1 MPPLTPHA
9 TDWVVWS
16 TPYKIDA
23 EDPEA
28 EWIAYCERV
37 MENAAAAKTD
47 PSERLARHFKATDQP
62 QRWLEYI
69 IDGYAGVDPHG
80 RIVLPGVPDQ
90 PSSLPHHADYD
101 AEASVAAKGKTALER
116 LRLRVGRAARE
127 RDPVAFDRTEKA
139 PDGARFPEVHRL
151 MALVYETYGRLDG
164 DGLCALDRIARDAR
178 RLPEDV
184 QRELHALDAG

>member
-37 MENAAAAKTD
+37 MATAAAAKTD

-116 LRLRVGRAARE
+116 LRLRVGRQLASATRSLSIAPRRPPTAR
-127 RDPVAFDRTEKA
+127 AFPKSTD
-139 PDGARFPEVHRL
+139 
-151 MALVYETYGRLDG
+151 
-164 DGLCALDRIARDAR
+164 
-178 RLPEDV
+178 
-184 QRELHALDAG
+184 